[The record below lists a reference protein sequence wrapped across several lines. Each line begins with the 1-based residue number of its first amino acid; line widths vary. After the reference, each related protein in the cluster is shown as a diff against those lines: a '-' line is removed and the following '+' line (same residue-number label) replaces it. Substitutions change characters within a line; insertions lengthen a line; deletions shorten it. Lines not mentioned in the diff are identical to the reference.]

1 MMSRRDIMFNMGEPA
16 HSVSQDVRAMAQE
29 LEREFGLRPLE
40 PGEERPD
47 AYYWIGHYTGRG
59 ALE

>member
-1 MMSRRDIMFNMGEPA
+1 MMARRDIMTNVDDPA
-16 HSVSQDVRAMAQE
+16 HSVSEDVKAMARE

-40 PGEERPD
+40 PSEERPD